1 MSDVNSVS
9 GAAPEDRR
17 RWLILGVIAIAQL
30 MVILDLTVMNI
41 ALPSAQHALHFTT
54 ADRQWVVTAYSL
66 TFGSLLLLGGRLADL
81 LGRKVTFLIG
91 LAGFAGVSAIGG
103 ASVNFTMLVTAR
115 ACQGVFAAILVPSAL
130 SLLTTTFTEPKDRGK
145 AFGIYGAIAAGG
157 SAVGLLLGGALTE
170 YLSWRW
176 TLYINLV
183 FAGVAFVGGA
193 LLLQR
198 HPSRVKPKL
207 DIPGVVMVS
216 SGLFCLVY
224 GFSNAA
230 THDWSTPSTYGFL
243 VAGVA
248 LLIVFAF
255 WQGRAPN
262 PLLPPRVVLDRNR
275 GGAYLSMLIAAS
287 GMFGTFLFLTYYLQ
301 QTLGYSPVV
310 TGFAFLPIAGGIAV
324 AANLSTIVLM
334 PRVGPKPL
342 VATGMLVAAGAAVW
356 LAQLGPHTAYVTGVL
371 GPLIMTGAGLGMVI
385 APSINTGTFGV
396 APQDAGVAS
405 ATVTVG
411 QQLGASIGTSL
422 LNTIFASAVD
432 GVRRRARRVGPAHR
446 TPGADRVGPRAR
458 LRHRVLVDSRHPG
471 LRLDR
476 GRDPV
481 PPRAAGQ
488 SIRAGRSTRRGR
500 GNGGRGRSGHLGLN
514 PLNPVT
520 RGWTPPESGRAG
532 PLFRAAQRP
541 GRGHVGRREVLPE
554 REGVRRRAELPQ
566 VQDPGLGLLR
576 GRGVPARYPPQSGVG
591 LGHLL
596 EPAAAAPEHLPV
608 RPGIHEP
615 GQRLDRLPHRHVDQD
630 SGAPGRVPLERADRR
645 GVAVLGLQPPDEAGR
660 RVRRRVHR
668 VEVRHEVREQR
679 AIQGG
684 PQPRDVHLGE
694 YVIHAVMLP
703 AAAGHGNAAHPRLQ
717 AEEPIRPPGLTW
729 PVVHS

>member
-1 MSDVNSVS
+1 MTDVNTASS
-9 GAAPEDRR
+9 APDR

-54 ADRQWVVTAYSL
+54 VDRQWVVTAYSL
-66 TFGSLLLLGGRLADL
+66 AFGSLLLLGGRLADL

-115 ACQGVFAAILVPSAL
+115 ACQGVFAALLVPSAL

-157 SAVGLLLGGALTE
+157 SAVGLLLGGTLTE

-230 THDWSTPSTYGFL
+230 THDWTTPSTYGFL
-243 VAGVA
+243 IAGVA

-275 GGAYLSMLIAAS
+275 GGAYLSMFIAAS

-310 TGFAFLPIAGGIAV
+310 TGFAFLPIAGGIATS
-324 AANLSTIVLM
+324 ANISTIVLM
-334 PRVGPKPL
+334 PRVGPKPV

-356 LAQLGPHTAYVTGVL
+356 FAQLGAHTGYVGGVL
-371 GPLIMTGAGLGMVI
+371 GPLIMTGVGLGMVI
-385 APSINTGTFGV
+385 APSINTGTYGV

-405 ATVTVG
+405 ASVTVG

-422 LNTIFASAVD
+422 LNTIFASAVTSYIAAH
-432 GVRRRARRVGPAHR
+432 VASARLIGRQALAGLALAHGYDTAFWWTAGILAGGSIVAAILFRPGPLLSRNTPPAGQVGNQAGDWKPEVEAGPAIS
-446 TPGADRVGPRAR
+446 A
-458 LRHRVLVDSRHPG
+458 
-471 LRLDR
+471 
-476 GRDPV
+476 
-481 PPRAAGQ
+481 
-488 SIRAGRSTRRGR
+488 
-500 GNGGRGRSGHLGLN
+500 
-514 PLNPVT
+514 
-520 RGWTPPESGRAG
+520 
-532 PLFRAAQRP
+532 
-541 GRGHVGRREVLPE
+541 
-554 REGVRRRAELPQ
+554 
-566 VQDPGLGLLR
+566 
-576 GRGVPARYPPQSGVG
+576 
-591 LGHLL
+591 
-596 EPAAAAPEHLPV
+596 
-608 RPGIHEP
+608 
-615 GQRLDRLPHRHVDQD
+615 
-630 SGAPGRVPLERADRR
+630 
-645 GVAVLGLQPPDEAGR
+645 
-660 RVRRRVHR
+660 
-668 VEVRHEVREQR
+668 
-679 AIQGG
+679 
-684 PQPRDVHLGE
+684 
-694 YVIHAVMLP
+694 
-703 AAAGHGNAAHPRLQ
+703 
-717 AEEPIRPPGLTW
+717 
-729 PVVHS
+729 